1 MGGQEIKTAL
11 GRNIKLLRAHR
22 QFSQEVLAE
31 KADIS
36 VAYLSKIERG
46 MKYPKPEIISQIAEG
61 LGIEVY
67 ELFKMNCDLKSV
79 PIIVNDDRKKLINQL
94 SKVMTVKVNNAVNKA
109 LHNSMEKV
117 FRDFKK

>member
-1 MGGQEIKTAL
+1 MGGQEIKMAL

-46 MKYPKPEIISQIAEG
+46 IKYPKPDILSQIADG
-61 LGIEVY
+61 LCVDAY
-67 ELFKMNCDLKSV
+67 ELFKPKLEVKPV
-79 PIIVNDDRKKLINQL
+79 PIAVNDERKKMVKRL
-94 SKVMTVKVNNAVNKA
+94 SKIMTVKVNNAVN
-109 LHNSMEKV
+109 NTMERV
-117 FRDFKK
+117 FKDFLK

>member
-22 QFSQEVLAE
+22 QFSQERLAE
-31 KADIS
+31 KAEIS

-46 MKYPKPEIISQIAEG
+46 MKYPKPDIISQIAEG

-67 ELFKMNCDLKSV
+67 ELFKTNCDLKFA
-79 PIIVNDDRKKLINQL
+79 PIIARNDNEKLINQL
-94 SKVMTVKVNNAVNKA
+94 SKVMTAKVNDAVSKA
-109 LHNSMEKV
+109 LNNTMEKV